1 MNNKITFPELTK
13 LLAQT
18 SGYSEEICD
27 AFLREL
33 FTIVSDTITEGDSV
47 KIKGIGTFKS
57 TRVEERKSINV
68 NTGAEMVIPG
78 HRKVNFTPD
87 KSLAEAIN
95 APFAMFEPVEVQSGI
110 TDEMLSAEDDYVM
123 AEDEQETSTVSTIET
138 LVQTT
143 NNAETRHID
152 NALADNCTKAEE
164 AVSIDMQPT
173 TKAQEQTN
181 VEEVMTG
188 TCSDNDKLCTCMSVP
203 ENEDEPSPTLIKESI
218 ETQDSKRPLY
228 DPRVDTNTDHTAACG
243 IYKQKQH
250 SNRKSFY
257 RGIILGL
264 LGAIVLIAALLA
276 GWRMLAP
283 ESFCRVTGTSL
294 ANPGTYTAQNNLQI
308 ESAEIIAPNTEHYN
322 KYKNDTTPASETKNA
337 ADDSKVEELADK
349 PSSTED
355 EVPTKPSDITTS
367 DKVKESSKTDKKN
380 VEKKRYDTITK
391 KRFLTTMAKEYYGDY
406 NLWPFIY
413 DENKAILGHPDRIKP
428 GTRVVI
434 PPASKYGIDA
444 SNAACVAK
452 AKRRGQQIYSKY
464 RR

>member
-367 DKVKESSKTDKKN
+367 DKVKESSKTDKKTWKRN
-380 VEKKRYDTITK
+380 V
-391 KRFLTTMAKEYYGDY
+391 TT
-406 NLWPFIY
+406 L
-413 DENKAILGHPDRIKP
+413 
-428 GTRVVI
+428 
-434 PPASKYGIDA
+434 
-444 SNAACVAK
+444 
-452 AKRRGQQIYSKY
+452 
-464 RR
+464 

>member
-1 MNNKITFPELTK
+1 M
-13 LLAQT
+13 
-18 SGYSEEICD
+18 Y
-27 AFLREL
+27 
-33 FTIVSDTITEGDSV
+33 
-47 KIKGIGTFKS
+47 
-57 TRVEERKSINV
+57 
-68 NTGAEMVIPG
+68 
-78 HRKVNFTPD
+78 
-87 KSLAEAIN
+87 
-95 APFAMFEPVEVQSGI
+95 
-110 TDEMLSAEDDYVM
+110 
-123 AEDEQETSTVSTIET
+123 
-138 LVQTT
+138 
-143 NNAETRHID
+143 
-152 NALADNCTKAEE
+152 
-164 AVSIDMQPT
+164 
-173 TKAQEQTN
+173 
-181 VEEVMTG
+181 
-188 TCSDNDKLCTCMSVP
+188 
-203 ENEDEPSPTLIKESI
+203 
-218 ETQDSKRPLY
+218 
-228 DPRVDTNTDHTAACG
+228 
-243 IYKQKQH
+243 
-250 SNRKSFY
+250 RKSFY

-413 DENKAILGHPDRIKP
+413 DENIGSFLLSFYSSTLPSTCPCTYSSIQCFTHPHLPSHLSIF
-428 GTRVVI
+428 
-434 PPASKYGIDA
+434 
-444 SNAACVAK
+444 
-452 AKRRGQQIYSKY
+452 IYP
-464 RR
+464 